1 MAIRVRRGNEADF
14 DANKMLPGEWA
25 VSLDTK
31 YVRMCFAPGVCLR
44 MATYEGFES
53 DMERVEA
60 ILEEVETIDE
70 AIKVIYEEF
79 KQAAVDIEIAS
90 KAAETATQKA
100 ADAEAFASSASESA
114 TEAEESASNATRSE
128 ESALLSAEAAG
139 LAKDAAKTSEENA
152 SASAIVSAQK
162 ADAAAESAESASDSE
177 ENASA
182 YSLTAKSYAV
192 GGTGTRPNEDF
203 DNAKY
208 YMEQAK
214 SISDIKGGLVP
225 MGTITFSQLSIDNA
239 EPGYM
244 YNISNEF
251 TTTSSFKEGAGKVY
265 PPGTNVYLT
274 ADGYWDCFGG
284 SPFVSGV
291 KGSAESSYRR
301 GNVEITAANIGL
313 GNVDNTADKDKT
325 VKHANTAGSATS
337 DGNGNEIA
345 KTYAKASDFSNVDN
359 TADKDKSVKH
369 AETADKAT
377 KDGNG
382 NIISEYYAPKEHG
395 GHVEYGTTAQP
406 LGTSASAGTSN
417 SVSRS
422 DHIHPLP
429 NLDDCKGT
437 LSLGKGGTG
446 ATTAKGAEYNVL
458 SGMIENSVS
467 MDDNSRIIC
476 AYTYP
481 NTTDGRLFWRKAS
494 VLWNYIKSK
503 INAEIPT
510 ATVRYVSD
518 ESDADYDWV
527 QVKDANGNWVN
538 WKTGNLSGLYVI
550 KKGQL
555 IDGYSFAGYNDTNQS
570 VVQNSDSVTF
580 KKPNTTKTGGLMS
593 NGIDVTKYT
602 KFKFTVS
609 ALSDTNSYVA
619 IFGTNAM
626 GELKTQI
633 LTPSAKTYEAD
644 LSNVSGV
651 IYIGVVMSINGSRTI
666 TMTDMHFE

>member
-14 DANKMLPGEWA
+14 DVNKMLPGEWA

-60 ILEEVETIDE
+60 ILAEVESIED
-70 AIKVIYEEF
+70 AINVIYEEF
-79 KQAAVDIEIAS
+79 KKAAIDIEIAS
-90 KAAETATQKA
+90 EAAATATEKAAA
-100 ADAEAFASSASESA
+100 AESSASSASESA
-114 TEAEESASNATRSE
+114 KDAEESASNAARSE
-128 ESALLSAEAAG
+128 ASALLSAEAAG
-139 LAKDAAKTSEENA
+139 LAMESAKTSAENA
-152 SASAIVSAQK
+152 SESASTSVQK
-162 ADAAAESAESASDSE
+162 ADAAAESAEAASNSE

-192 GGTGTRPNEDF
+192 GGTGTRENEDY

-214 SISDIKGGLVP
+214 TIADIKGGLVP
-225 MGTITFSQLSIDNA
+225 MGTITFSQLSIANS

-244 YNISNEF
+244 YNISDEF

-291 KGSAESSYRR
+291 KGNAESSYRR
-301 GNVEITAANIGL
+301 GNVNITAANIGL
-313 GNVDNTADKDKT
+313 D
-325 VKHANTAGSATS
+325 
-337 DGNGNEIA
+337 
-345 KTYAKASDFSNVDN
+345 NVDN

-382 NIISEYYAPKEHG
+382 NVISETYASKEHG
-395 GHVEYGTTAQP
+395 NHVEYGTTAQA
-406 LGTSASAGTSN
+406 LGASASAGSAN

-422 DHIHPLP
+422 DHVHPLP
-429 NLDDCKGT
+429 DLDDCKGT
-437 LSLGKGGTG
+437 LPLSKGGTG
-446 ATTAKGAEYNVL
+446 ATTAKEAEYNVL
-458 SGMIENSVS
+458 GGMTESTANVT
-467 MDDNSRIIC
+467 DNGRVVFYYTSPSKEGGRI
-476 AYTYP
+476 Y
-481 NTTDGRLFWRKAS
+481 WRKITA
-494 VLWNYIKSK
+494 LWDYFKAK

-518 ESDADYDWV
+518 ESDANYDWV
-527 QVKDANGNWVN
+527 QVKDADGNWVN

-550 KKGQL
+550 KNGQL
-555 IDGYSFAGYNDTNQS
+555 MDGYSFTGYNDTNQS
-570 VVQNSDSVTF
+570 VVQNADSVTF

-626 GELKTQI
+626 GDLKAQI
-633 LTPSAKTYEAD
+633 LTPSAKEYEAD

-651 IYIGVVMSINGSRTI
+651 IYIGVVMAINGVRTV

>member
-79 KQAAVDIEIAS
+79 KQAAIDVEIVKEAARTSTEMAS
-90 KAAETATQKA
+90 AAEG
-100 ADAEAFASSASESA
+100 FANSASESA
-114 TEAEESASNATRSE
+114 ADAQESASNATRSE

-192 GGTGTRPNEDF
+192 GGTGTRENEDF

-225 MGTITFSQLSIDNA
+225 MGTITFSQLSIENS

-251 TTTSSFKEGAGKVY
+251 TTNASFKEGAGKTY

-359 TADKDKSVKH
+359 TADKDKNVKY
-369 AETADKAT
+369 AETA
-377 KDGNG
+377 G
-382 NIISEYYAPKEHG
+382 
-395 GHVEYGTTAQP
+395 
-406 LGTSASAGTSN
+406 SASANDVYDWAKEISKPSYSKSEVGLSNVPNVTTNDQTPTYSAASSLTNLSSGEKLSVAFGKISKAISTLISHISTVASSSVLGHVKLSDTYTSK
-417 SVSRS
+417 VSNGAAANGLGAS
-422 DHIHPLP
+422 QNALY
-429 NLDDCKGT
+429 NAYNT
-437 LSLGKGGTG
+437 LLGKF
-446 ATTAKGAEYNVL
+446 
-458 SGMIENSVS
+458 
-467 MDDNSRIIC
+467 
-476 AYTYP
+476 
-481 NTTDGRLFWRKAS
+481 DGLDTS
-494 VLWNYIKSK
+494 
-503 INAEIPT
+503 
-510 ATVRYVSD
+510 TVRYVSD

-527 QVKDANGNWVN
+527 QVKDADGSWVN
-538 WKTGNLSGLYVI
+538 WMMGNLNGLYVI
-550 KKGQL
+550 RKGVLSDEFVFSAYNHKQMYVEQN
-555 IDGYSFAGYNDTNQS
+555 DGY
-570 VVQNSDSVTF
+570 VTF
-580 KKPNTTKTGGLMS
+580 NKPNANLTGALVCS
-593 NGIDVTKYT
+593 GIDFTPYT
-602 KFKFTVS
+602 KFKFTVTES
-609 ALSDTNSYVA
+609 TDQYNYVA
-619 IFGTNAM
+619 ICGNTNT
-626 GELKTQI
+626 GDLKSQT
-633 LTPSAKTYEAD
+633 LTPSAKEYEVNI
-644 LSNVSGV
+644 SNISGV
-651 IYIGVVMSINGSRTI
+651 NYIIIVLSTNKLGRLS
-666 TMTDMHFE
+666 MTDMHFE